1 MNIKENIGLIG
12 TYVIFIFMGMLGIF
26 IGIDSVMHLKDPN
39 YMILLGGT
47 GIITLILISII
58 DKYKNKEKNKRSVN
72 V

>member
-12 TYVIFIFMGMLGIF
+12 TYVIFIFMGVLGIF
-26 IGIDSVMHLKDPN
+26 IGIDSIGHLKDPN

-47 GIITLILISII
+47 GIIIVILISVI
-58 DKYKNKEKNKRSVN
+58 DKHKDKEKDKRSSN